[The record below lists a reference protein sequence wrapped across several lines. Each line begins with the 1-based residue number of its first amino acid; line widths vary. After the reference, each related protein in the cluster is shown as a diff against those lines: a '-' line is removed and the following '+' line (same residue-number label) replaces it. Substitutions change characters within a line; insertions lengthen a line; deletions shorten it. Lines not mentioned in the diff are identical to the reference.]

1 MSRVESVWVG
11 SRLDVSGGWA
21 GSCLVGLCPVVLDFV
36 QSGRAMS
43 GWYGSPTTDDSV
55 IVEDLVL
62 VDELVTVVD
71 KRPVE
76 VGIVA
81 LWVGATCCL
90 VGKSADLSD
99 TSWQSSGSGRSLQ
112 RAAGWGSPPHRKVG
126 PIDVQIVL

>member
-1 MSRVESVWVG
+1 
-11 SRLDVSGGWA
+11 
-21 GSCLVGLCPVVLDFV
+21 
-36 QSGRAMS
+36 MS
-43 GWYGSPTTDDSV
+43 GWYGSSTTDDSV

-126 PIDVQIVL
+126 PTNVQIVLRMLLLTRDMQTGKGRKKK

>member
-1 MSRVESVWVG
+1 MSVWVG
-11 SRLDVSGGWA
+11 LHLHESGGWA
-21 GSCLVGLCPVVLDFV
+21 GSCLVGLCPVVSDFV

-90 VGKSADLSD
+90 DLQ
-99 TSWQSSGSGRSLQ
+99 TCSSGRHELAKFWLRQVATEGCE
-112 RAAGWGSPPHRKVG
+112 
-126 PIDVQIVL
+126 

>member
-1 MSRVESVWVG
+1 M
-11 SRLDVSGGWA
+11 
-21 GSCLVGLCPVVLDFV
+21 
-36 QSGRAMS
+36 
-43 GWYGSPTTDDSV
+43 
-55 IVEDLVL
+55 IVEDPVL

-71 KRPVE
+71 KRSVE

-126 PIDVQIVL
+126 PMDVQIVL

>member
-1 MSRVESVWVG
+1 MSVWVG
-11 SRLDVSGGWA
+11 LHLHESGGWA
-21 GSCLVGLCPVVLDFV
+21 GSCLVGLCPVVSDFV

-55 IVEDLVL
+55 IVEDPVL

-126 PIDVQIVL
+126 PMDVQIVL

>member
-1 MSRVESVWVG
+1 MSVWVG
-11 SRLDVSGGWA
+11 SRLDVSGGWV
-21 GSCLVGLCPVVLDFV
+21 GSWLVGLCPVGSDFV

-55 IVEDLVL
+55 IVEDPVL

>member
-1 MSRVESVWVG
+1 MSVWVG
-11 SRLDVSGGWA
+11 LHLHESGGWA
-21 GSCLVGLCPVVLDFV
+21 GSCLVGLCPVVSDFV

-55 IVEDLVL
+55 IVEDPVL

-71 KRPVE
+71 KRSVE

-90 VGKSADLSD
+90 GQQECSPGRHDP
-99 TSWQSSGSGRSLQ
+99 TRSGRSSQ
-112 RAAGWGSPPHRKVG
+112 RAARLEQPPPLKVG
-126 PIDVQIVL
+126 PKHSKRL